1 MATTAEIE
9 IRPVRPE
16 DRRRVEEIARGVWDG
31 HDYLPEVFDDWLAD
45 PASAFLAAE
54 LDGTVVGLQRTRP
67 LAPGLAWYEGLRVD
81 AAYRRRGIARAM
93 LRAAIEEAR
102 GQGYRELRLR
112 SGGEDAAALFESE
125 GFQLQ
130 LHAIAW
136 RASRLEGEEPARIPD
151 PSEADL
157 LASRVQEDGSLERYR
172 WLYLDADGDRD
183 LDAEELRRLATLGRL
198 RVGPGGRAL
207 AVVRQNRLGTRLRA
221 GFVSGQG
228 GVLRDLLLALRFE
241 ADIDALE
248 GVSLWLP
255 EDDPRAGTL
264 EEVGYDFRV
273 EPFAMSLYVLKL

>member
-1 MATTAEIE
+1 M
-9 IRPVRPE
+9 RPE

-31 HDYLPEVFDDWLAD
+31 HDYLPEVFDDWVAD
-45 PASAFLAAE
+45 PASAFQAAE

-102 GQGYRELRLR
+102 GQGYREIRLR

-125 GFQLQ
+125 GFELR
-130 LHAIAW
+130 LRAVAW
-136 RASRLEGEEPARIPD
+136 RANRLEGEEPARIPD

-157 LASRVQEDGSLERYR
+157 LASRVQEDGSLERYGG
-172 WLYLDADGDRD
+172 LYLDPDGDRD

-207 AVVRQNRLGTRLRA
+207 AVVRPNRLGTRLRA
-221 GFVSGQG
+221 GFVGGQG

-248 GVSLWLP
+248 GVNLWLP

-264 EEVGYDFRV
+264 QEVGYDFRV